1 MRLRRL
7 PLTFFCVL
15 ACTCAARAQIT
26 NAGAARP
33 GASAEHDDS
42 TPQRREML
50 RELEIKR
57 EEHEHQE
64 SLGRA
69 QESARLGQELR
80 AHYEHAQT
88 FGAAEWKKLNRV
100 EKLARQVRSDSGGAD
115 DKSDLADP
123 PRDMG
128 AAIKRLAEAAAQL
141 CKKVEQTP
149 RQVVSAAVIERANE
163 VIEVARYL
171 RTFSKP

>member
-7 PLTFFCVL
+7 SLTFFCVL
-15 ACTCAARAQIT
+15 ACVCTARAQIT

-33 GASAEHDDS
+33 SAEHDDS

-57 EEHEHQE
+57 EEKDHQE

-69 QESARLGQELR
+69 QESARLGQEMR
-80 AHYEHAQT
+80 EHYERAQT
-88 FGAAEWKKLNRV
+88 FGASEWKKLSRL

-115 DKSDLADP
+115 DKSGLADP
-123 PRDMG
+123 PRGMG

-171 RTFSKP
+171 RSFSKP